1 MQQKNIIITGA
12 TDGIGLA
19 AAKEVSKKGY
29 HIGLV
34 GRNPEKGKKAIE
46 TIISYSGN
54 ENLDFFECDLSLV
67 KNVKS
72 LSEKIKQKYNKVD
85 VLLNN
90 AGGANKKKIITSEI
104 NLPSSFC
111 ITTFISPF
119 TTIKFEVILLC
130 LFQALISFGFISE
143 K

>member
-72 LSEKIKQKYNKVD
+72 LSEQIKQKYNKVD

-90 AGGANKKKIITSEI
+90 AGGAY
-104 NLPSSFC
+104 
-111 ITTFISPF
+111 
-119 TTIKFEVILLC
+119 
-130 LFQALISFGFISE
+130 
-143 K
+143 